1 MKQTIK
7 ATKMIAMG
15 LLTLCTMGLSEA
27 TFASI
32 KTDTPAEIKF
42 IGNFKNNPVFQL
54 KLNNEDAG
62 AYYIKI
68 KDENNN
74 VLYSE
79 KLTAKDANYSR
90 NYRLAV
96 DEDDLNSPTFGVT
109 FEVTSAKTN
118 KTQIYKVS
126 SETSVKK
133 NIVIAKL

>member
-27 TFASI
+27 TFAGV
-32 KTDTPAEIKF
+32 KKDTPAEIKF
-42 IGNFKNNPVFQL
+42 IGNFKNNPVFRL
-54 KLNNEDAG
+54 NLNNGDAG

-96 DEDDLNSPTFGVT
+96 DEDDLSSPTFGVT

-118 KTQIYKVS
+118 KTQTYKIS